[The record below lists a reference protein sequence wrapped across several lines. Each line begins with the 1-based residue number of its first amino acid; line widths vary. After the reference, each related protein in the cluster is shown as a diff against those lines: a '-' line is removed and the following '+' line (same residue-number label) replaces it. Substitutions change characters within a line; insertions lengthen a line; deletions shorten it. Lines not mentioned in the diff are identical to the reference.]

1 MYEYKE
7 KKMKTGIRNIY
18 MDILKIISMFMVV
31 LLHATNF
38 GIQNIKIEIGSINYF
53 IVWIIY
59 NGLIN

>member
-1 MYEYKE
+1 
-7 KKMKTGIRNIY
+7 MKTGIRNIY

-53 IVWIIY
+53 IVWIIRIFSMVAVVY
-59 NGLIN
+59 SI